1 MNGKVIMFLILGSLL
16 STCSGTNLSS
26 LGVRDSRL
34 TPCPDRPNCVSSQS
48 VDNTHAIA
56 PLTYESAAG
65 NAIDDLKMAVGSMRG
80 ASIVEESPNYLH
92 VEFRSDL
99 FRFVDDVEFALDD
112 VAKLIHVRS
121 ASRIGYYDF
130 GTNRRRVEK
139 IRKTW
144 NQRQTGY

>member
-1 MNGKVIMFLILGSLL
+1 MNGKVTMFLLLGSLL
-16 STCSGTNLSS
+16 STCSGTNPSS

-48 VDNTHAIA
+48 ADNTHAIA

-65 NAIDDLKMAVGSMRG
+65 NAIDDLKMDVGSMRG

-92 VEFRSDL
+92 VVFRSDL

-139 IRKTW
+139 IRKTR
-144 NQRQTGY
+144 NQGQTGY